1 MDKALNTLKEKSI
14 VQGATTEMNS
24 SQIIERSFTLKKKKT
39 SVQKSPEKAKRQS
52 SVPLLQDKEDEPSLL
67 VGEQEEAAS
76 S

>member
-52 SVPLLQDKEDEPSLL
+52 SVPLL
-67 VGEQEEAAS
+67 
-76 S
+76 